1 MKVLIVDD
9 TVFMRMTIRK
19 ILEENG
25 ITVVA
30 EAADGY
36 EAISKYRKYH
46 PDLTIMDISMPKMD
60 GIEAVKQ
67 IINLDSNAQIIMCS
81 LQGQRANVMEAIKA
95 GAKSYLVK
103 PVKEEKLL
111 MEIQKQQSNPSPLNA
126 LTKNLLS
133 RNNPVECT
141 TEVQPQLAEINEPE
155 SPWCELSPSD
165 THSKDY
171 IQGLEQGYL
180 ESKREIVTNMIRA
193 GISLELITACV
204 ELSEEEVHKYK
215 DEYKL

>member
-36 EAISKYRKYH
+36 EAIAKYKKYH

-67 IINLDSNAQIIMCS
+67 IIQVDASAQIIMCS

-95 GAKSYLVK
+95 GARSYLVK

-111 MEIQKQQSNPSPLNA
+111 LEIQKQQVNPSTVNII
-126 LTKNLLS
+126 TRNLLS
-133 RNNPVECT
+133 TKAELESFEKTQVLQAVET
-141 TEVQPQLAEINEPE
+141 QPENA
-155 SPWCELSPSD
+155 WCELSISD
-165 THSKDY
+165 THSKDF

-180 ESKREIVTNMIRA
+180 ESKREIATNMIRS

-204 ELSEEEVHKYK
+204 ELSEEEIQNFKV
-215 DEYKL
+215 EYKL

>member
-36 EAISKYRKYH
+36 EAISKYKKYH

-67 IINLDSNAQIIMCS
+67 IIQIDASAQIIMCS
-81 LQGQRANVMEAIKA
+81 LQGQRTNVMEAIKA

-111 MEIQKQQSNPSPLNA
+111 LEIQKQQANTSTMNVI
-126 LTKNLLS
+126 TQNLLS
-133 RNNPVECT
+133 RKSEDVSSKAIPATQEET
-141 TEVQPQLAEINEPE
+141 SPPE
-155 SPWCELSPSD
+155 NPWCELSLTD

-180 ESKREIVTNMIRA
+180 ESKREIATNMIRA
-193 GISLELITACV
+193 GISLELITSCV
-204 ELSEEEVHKYK
+204 ELSEDEIQNFKA
-215 DEYKL
+215 EYKL

>member
-36 EAISKYRKYH
+36 EAITKYKKYD
-46 PDLTIMDISMPKMD
+46 PDLTIMDISMPRMD

-67 IINLDSNAQIIMCS
+67 IIKFDASANIIMCS

-103 PVKEEKLL
+103 PVKEEKLIREL
-111 MEIQKQQSNPSPLNA
+111 QKLQFSGTASPSI
-126 LTKNLLS
+126 TKNLLS
-133 RNNPVECT
+133 SKM
-141 TEVQPQLAEINEPE
+141 AETG
-155 SPWCELSPSD
+155 SQVDTQSCELS
-165 THSKDY
+165 TAEMHSEDF
-171 IQGLEQGYL
+171 ILGLEQGYL
-180 ESKREIVTNMIRA
+180 ESKKEIATNMIRA

-204 ELSEEEVHKYK
+204 ELSEDDIQKYK
-215 DEYKL
+215 EDYKL